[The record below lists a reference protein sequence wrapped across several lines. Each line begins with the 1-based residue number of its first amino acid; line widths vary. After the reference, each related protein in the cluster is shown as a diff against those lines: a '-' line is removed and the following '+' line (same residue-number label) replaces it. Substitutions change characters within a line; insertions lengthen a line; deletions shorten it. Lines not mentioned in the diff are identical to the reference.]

1 MNVKNIER
9 NGNKAT
15 IVVEID
21 KELMESGVNKAYMK
35 ARKQIM
41 VPGFRKGKA
50 PRKMIEA
57 MYGAHVFYED
67 GLEEIFPE
75 VYQFAVLDQGVK
87 AIGRPSLEDMQ
98 ISEDNLVS
106 LTLSTEVYPEVTLG
120 QYKGLE
126 IEKAAA
132 EVTDAQVQAE
142 LDRMA
147 QNVASSETVER
158 AAEMGDTANIDF
170 EGFDN
175 GVAFEGGKGEG
186 FDLKLGSGQF
196 VPGFEEQVVG
206 MTAGEEKDINITFP
220 EDYKA
225 DLAGKAVVF
234 HVKLNKVTVTT
245 LPELDDEFAKDV
257 SEFETLEELKADIRA
272 KALENA
278 EKQLQSAF
286 ENAAVEKAAEMG
298 DTANIDFEGFDN
310 GVPFDG
316 GKGDNFDLK
325 LGSGQFVPGFEEQ
338 VVGMTAGEEKD
349 INITFPENYTAEL
362 AGKAVV
368 FHVKLNKVTVTTV
381 PALDDEFAKDVSEFE
396 TLEELKADIRA
407 KALENAE
414 KQAKTAFENAAVEKA
429 AELTT
434 VDMPKALIESEL
446 DNQMERFAYQLQ
458 MSGYSM
464 EQYAKMMGGD
474 VSTMRNAFRPAA
486 EKQAKINVTLAK
498 IVEVEG
504 ITVSDEDMNAE
515 FEALAKQYELEV
527 EKVKEMVEA
536 EEVKAS
542 LENRKVVKLIVDSAT
557 AVAPKAE

>member
-1 MNVKNIER
+1 MNVKSIEK
-9 NGNKAT
+9 NGNQAT

-21 KELMESGVNKAYMK
+21 KELMEKGVNAAYMK

-41 VPGFRKGKA
+41 IPGFRKGKA

-75 VYQFAVLDQGVK
+75 VYQFAVVEQDVK
-87 AIGRPSLEDMQ
+87 AIGRPSLTDMD
-98 ISEDNLVS
+98 INEENIVT
-106 LTLSTEVYPEVTLG
+106 LTLTTEVYPEVTLG

-126 IEKAAA
+126 IEQAPV
-132 EVTDAQVQAE
+132 EVSDAQVEAE
-142 LDRMA
+142 LNRMA
-147 QNVASSETVER
+147 QNVASTET
-158 AAEMGDTANIDF
+158 
-170 EGFDN
+170 
-175 GVAFEGGKGEG
+175 
-186 FDLKLGSGQF
+186 
-196 VPGFEEQVVG
+196 
-206 MTAGEEKDINITFP
+206 
-220 EDYKA
+220 
-225 DLAGKAVVF
+225 
-234 HVKLNKVTVTT
+234 
-245 LPELDDEFAKDV
+245 
-257 SEFETLEELKADIRA
+257 
-272 KALENA
+272 
-278 EKQLQSAF
+278 
-286 ENAAVEKAAEMG
+286 VEKAAEMG

-349 INITFPENYTAEL
+349 INITFPENYTPEL
-362 AGKAVV
+362 AGKPVV
-368 FHVKLNKVTVTTV
+368 FHVKLNKVTVTNV

-407 KALENAE
+407 KALESAE
-414 KQAKTAFENAAVEKA
+414 KQAASAFENAAVEKA
-429 AELTT
+429 AELAT
-434 VDMPKALIESEL
+434 VDMPAALIESEL

-464 EQYAKMMGGD
+464 EAYAKMMGGD

-504 ITVSDEDMNAE
+504 ITVSDEEMAAE

-527 EKVKEMVEA
+527 EKVKEMVPA

-542 LENRKVVKLIVDSAT
+542 LENRKVVKTIVDSAV